1 LHLRLHGLRERV
13 AGGGDVPAEA
23 VHAARAD
30 PEAARDSRPPAARGR
45 RVSARVWPKRQAG
58 LFPDNESRGVET
70 VLVVEDE
77 PAVRG
82 LVESMLGLHGYQV
95 IAAENAGDALE
106 VSTSY
111 EGRIDLLLTDV
122 EMPDMSGR
130 ELAQRLR
137 AERTE
142 MRLLYMSGHDE

>member
-1 LHLRLHGLRERV
+1 MRQRRGLPV
-13 AGGGDVPAEA
+13 VLNG
-23 VHAARAD
+23 
-30 PEAARDSRPPAARGR
+30 
-45 RVSARVWPKRQAG
+45 
-58 LFPDNESRGVET
+58 SRGAET

-82 LVESMLGLHGYQV
+82 LVESVLGLHGYQV

-106 VSTSY
+106 LSTSY

-122 EMPDMSGR
+122 EIPEMSGR

-137 AERTE
+137 AELTE
-142 MRLLYMSGHDE
+142 MRLLYMSGHGEDEIAGYGVVASGGMFLPKPFTVAALTERVRRVLDAQAW

>member
-1 LHLRLHGLRERV
+1 
-13 AGGGDVPAEA
+13 
-23 VHAARAD
+23 
-30 PEAARDSRPPAARGR
+30 
-45 RVSARVWPKRQAG
+45 VSTSVWPKRDAG
-58 LFPDNESRGVET
+58 LFPDNGSRGAET

-82 LVESMLGLHGYQV
+82 LVESVLGLHGYQV
-95 IAAENAGDALE
+95 IGAGNAGDALE
-106 VSTSY
+106 LSTSY

-142 MRLLYMSGHDE
+142 MRLLYMSGHDEDDVAGYGVVASGGIFLPKPFTVAALTERVRKVIDGQAL

>member
-1 LHLRLHGLRERV
+1 MTTRL
-13 AGGGDVPAEA
+13 
-23 VHAARAD
+23 
-30 PEAARDSRPPAARGR
+30 
-45 RVSARVWPKRQAG
+45 WPNRQAG
-58 LFPDNESRGVET
+58 LFPDNSSHGAET

-95 IAAENAGDALE
+95 IVAENAGDALE
-106 VSTSY
+106 LSSSFD
-111 EGRIDLLLTDV
+111 GRIDLLLTDV

-142 MRLLYMSGHDE
+142 MRLLYMSGHSEDDVAGYGVLASGGMFLPKPFTVAALTERVREVLDKQDW